1 MHAYYIMFCYCNI
14 LGVKTVADDVLVIGN
29 GNLVEEAIND
39 HDAKLKELLE
49 RCRDIR
55 VKLNETKILLKQT
68 STPYIRHVLISAGV
82 KADLAKMAAIIKMEK
97 HCSVHRVR
105 RITGTINNLAKFL
118 PSLSKMLLLY
128 GTKSM
133 TRHL

>member
-1 MHAYYIMFCYCNI
+1 M
-14 LGVKTVADDVLVIGN
+14 KTVADDILVIGN
-29 GNLVEEAIND
+29 GNSVAEAIND

-49 RCRDIR
+49 RCRDMR

-68 STPYIRHVLISAGV
+68 STPYIRHVLTSAGV
-82 KADLAKMAAIIKMEK
+82 KVDLAKMEAIIKMEK
-97 HCSVHRVR
+97 SCSVDRVR